1 MSTWWKLPTL
11 WIVCRILLM
20 VKKSFLSTSARE
32 RRSIFICPDI
42 RRSYLAVGKEE
53 SSFVRNFL
61 NLLLMPPSLLQDG
74 TLYQVKHWLQAVW
87 HYLFPLS
94 PANNSDLQVEYIT
107 SESLNQRK
115 QVKCNALGLLF
126 TVSYMVLLC
135 LVFKSRFLKQHD
147 ITIYITRHST
157 APEFPAQCHNA
168 CLLRTWPRLRSQ
180 KEDLLIQ
187 W

>member
-1 MSTWWKLPTL
+1 
-11 WIVCRILLM
+11 M

-157 APEFPAQCHNA
+157 APEFPAQCHMAQVTFSEGRSANTMISISIL
-168 CLLRTWPRLRSQ
+168 CLPLPFFFFFF
-180 KEDLLIQ
+180 
-187 W
+187 